1 MLPLVQKSLKKNRPF
16 TAYTLLSIGL
26 LLAVLMLV
34 LAACGS
40 NTSSGGAPGPTPTTQ
55 TQLQQCGTV
64 MTNPRGIP
72 TDVPA
77 ATRVENCFWQAF
89 QKCAPAS
96 LVYTLLGVDTATVRT
111 FIVQASG
118 NYCTVTDTVKHTMV
132 PAPPTPLSAPA
143 TYTCAGVVQ
152 KSDGLRFSG
161 CGQDGDI
168 VVALQAS
175 NQ

>member
-1 MLPLVQKSLKKNRPF
+1 MLPLVQKSLKKSRPF
-16 TAYTLLSIGL
+16 TAHTLLSIGL
-26 LLAVLMLV
+26 LLVVFMLG

-40 NTSSGGAPGPTPTTQ
+40 NTGSGYAPGPTPTTQ
-55 TQLQQCGTV
+55 TQLQLCGTV

-72 TDVPA
+72 TDVPT
-77 ATRVENCFWQAF
+77 ATRAENCFWQAF

-96 LVYTLLGVDTATVRT
+96 LVYTLFGVDTATART
-111 FIVQASG
+111 FIVRANG
-118 NYCTVTDTVKHTMV
+118 DHCTVTDTVKHTMV
-132 PAPPTPLSAPA
+132 PALPTPLTAPA
-143 TYTCAGVVQ
+143 TYTCSGIAQ
-152 KSDGLRFSG
+152 KSDGLHFSG